1 MLIMLLQHLVLV
13 KQPRHQSERALRW
26 NTTSLGH
33 STNEGKVEHI
43 GAIITVLT
51 LLLHEDKLHNMKIEY
66 TVRVL
71 L

>member
-13 KQPRHQSERALRW
+13 RQPRHQSERALRW

-33 STNEGKVEHI
+33 SANEGKVELI
-43 GAIITVLT
+43 GVIIIVLT
-51 LLLHEDKLHNMKIEY
+51 LLLHEDKLHSMKIKY
-66 TVRVL
+66 TVGVL